1 MIISRRLPMDAL
13 YDETLRRLDEAF
25 QKLEIKVP
33 LPRKMPHGDSWVFRY
48 KERTIHQAMI
58 QKLARIVSGLHAARL
73 LCDNGLVQEQSSIQ
87 RMLDEFHQDI
97 WFLAFAVIKNEI
109 TPLHKKYLDAFYKEE
124 FDPIT
129 GKPLLDRPTVP
140 RKKIRAYLARLEQA
154 TSTDHSSAVTAYHTV
169 YSANSGFIHGASPH
183 IMDMFGG
190 YPPRFQ
196 IHGMAGTPRH
206 ESHRYD
212 LYNYFFRTITSFS
225 LVAKAFGDEDLF
237 QKLRSWLAQFD
248 SQSGRNEMY
257 QNPPSRDR
265 LGTSP
270 SEKP

>member
-1 MIISRRLPMDAL
+1 MDAL
-13 YDETLRRLDEAF
+13 YDETLRRIDKAF
-25 QKLEIKVP
+25 RQLERMVP

-73 LCDNGLVQEQSSIQ
+73 LCANGLVQEQSAIQ

-97 WFLAFAVIKNEI
+97 SFLALAVINNEI
-109 TPLHKKYLDAFYKEE
+109 TPLHQKYLDAFYREE

-129 GKPLLDRPTVP
+129 AKPLLDRPTVP
-140 RKKIRAYLARLEQA
+140 RKKIRAYLAQFEQL
-154 TSTDHSSAVTAYHTV
+154 TTIDPSSAVAMYHTV

-196 IHGMAGTPRH
+196 IHGLAGTPRH
-206 ESHRYD
+206 EAHRFD
-212 LYNYFFRTITSFS
+212 LYNYFFRTITSFG
-225 LVAKAFGDEDLF
+225 LVAKAFGDSDLF
-237 QKLRSWLAQFD
+237 QEVRAWLVQFD
-248 SQSGRNEMY
+248 SVSGRNESY
-257 QNPPSRDR
+257 QNAPSRAPQRTPPSED
-265 LGTSP
+265 P
-270 SEKP
+270 